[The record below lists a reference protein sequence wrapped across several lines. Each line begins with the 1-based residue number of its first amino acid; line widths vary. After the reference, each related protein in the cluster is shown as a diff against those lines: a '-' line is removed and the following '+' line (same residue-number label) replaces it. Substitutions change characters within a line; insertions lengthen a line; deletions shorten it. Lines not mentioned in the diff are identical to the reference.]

1 MKRERNK
8 IEPKW
13 NKQNKTKHNAT
24 LKLET
29 EFLILSFFFPSH
41 LYMYMENSNTQWYS

>member
-29 EFLILSFFFPSH
+29 EFLILSFFSFTFI
-41 LYMYMENSNTQWYS
+41 YVYGK